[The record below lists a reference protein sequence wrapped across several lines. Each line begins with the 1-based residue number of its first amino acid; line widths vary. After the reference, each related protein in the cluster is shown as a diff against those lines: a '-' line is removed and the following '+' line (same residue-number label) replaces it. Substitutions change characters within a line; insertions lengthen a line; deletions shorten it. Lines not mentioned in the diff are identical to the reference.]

1 MDPNL
6 ALFAQMAQAGQ
17 GGRIPGD
24 ASKILANLPKPA
36 GNPQPQLPPPP
47 GGMPGMPGMGGGAPP
62 GGVNVNVNAPGGQ
75 PPGPPPVPGM
85 EPPGGMP
92 GMPGQIPEGPQA
104 GQSAMPPPGL
114 PPSPLEAM
122 GIGARATPQMPPGML
137 PQGATPPISA
147 EKATQALA
155 LARQGRFGDD
165 RMVHAQPGDMVVP
178 PSVQSQNPG
187 LAAALQHA
195 FANQG
200 VNPASRMVGGQPNIN
215 PITGQEEFF
224 DMGSI
229 LPMLLPIALTALL
242 GPAGIA
248 AAAPLMGAEMAG
260 IAVPALLGGVGTFG
274 GSLLR
279 GQPVG
284 TAALQGL
291 AGAAGSGLGSWV
303 GGGGLSGALGGAG
316 GSPLT
321 SGQQGLLND
330 MNAFA
335 PPGAAVPQGFTS
347 AVPELTAA
355 ESAAASIRDPIGM
368 EKLAGG
374 GLDAM
379 GKPIEKTFLQRAF
392 SGQNIGGALGGMLGA
407 SLIPDKVKEAVADL
421 GPHLSQTPRP
431 LSDFVGGQPS
441 MARMPTAEELS
452 RYGRGPAYSFFG

>member
-1 MDPNL
+1 
-6 ALFAQMAQAGQ
+6 
-17 GGRIPGD
+17 
-24 ASKILANLPKPA
+24 
-36 GNPQPQLPPPP
+36 
-47 GGMPGMPGMGGGAPP
+47 
-62 GGVNVNVNAPGGQ
+62 
-75 PPGPPPVPGM
+75 
-85 EPPGGMP
+85 
-92 GMPGQIPEGPQA
+92 MPGQMPEGPQA

-248 AAAPLMGAEMAG
+248 AATPMLGAEAAG
-260 IAVPALLGGVGTFG
+260 IAVPALLGGAGAFG
-274 GSLLR
+274 SGLLR

-291 AGAAGSGLGSWV
+291 AGAAGSGLGSWI
-303 GGGGLSGALGGAG
+303 GGGLSSGGGLSGLLSS

-321 SGQQGLLND
+321 SGQQSLLTD

-347 AVPELTAA
+347 AVPELTPAEAA
-355 ESAAASIRDPIGM
+355 SSSIRDPIGM

-374 GLDAM
+374 GLDAA
-379 GKPIEKTFLQRAF
+379 GRPIEKTFLQKAF

-407 SLIPDKVKEAVADL
+407 SLIPDKIKEAAVDL
-421 GPHLSQTPRP
+421 GPHLSATPRP
-431 LSDFVGGQPS
+431 LSDFIGGQPS
-441 MARMPTAEELS
+441 QARMPTAEELS
-452 RYGRGPAYSFFG
+452 RYGRGPAFSFFG